1 MIPVKKVTRFVISLP
16 KKIEEVGD
24 FIFDFFQNDVPVD
37 AIECILDVQFEEDLI
52 VGAASDVMSSCMGCS
67 FTASF
72 CSIAQL
78 TRSKKRS
85 QFT

>member
-1 MIPVKKVTRFVISLP
+1 MIPVKKVTRFGISLP
-16 KKIEEVGD
+16 KKIEEAGD
-24 FIFDFFQNDVPVD
+24 FIFDFLQNDIPVD

-67 FTASF
+67 FTSSF

-78 TRSKKRS
+78 IRSEKRPR
-85 QFT
+85 FT